1 MSWKLLHLARKSIT
15 KKSSTGRF
23 ASTGLWDGDRTVRWQ
38 DSRTADGRAAVYQ
51 SMVELTFG
59 VVVLR

>member
-1 MSWKLLHLARKSIT
+1 MRHSME
-15 KKSSTGRF
+15 KSSTGRF
-23 ASTGLWDGDRTVRWQ
+23 ASTGLWDGGWTVGGQ

-59 VVVLR
+59 VVALR